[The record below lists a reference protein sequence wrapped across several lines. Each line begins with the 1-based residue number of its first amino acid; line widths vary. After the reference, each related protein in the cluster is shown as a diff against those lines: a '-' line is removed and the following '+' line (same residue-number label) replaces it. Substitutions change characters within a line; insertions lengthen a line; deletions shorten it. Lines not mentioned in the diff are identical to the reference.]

1 MFECGEPLFHRRR
14 DGPEYEDQCHVHPPQ
29 QGSSQD
35 AGLLIV
41 ARDVAGNGVEA
52 LVGPGDGQKLLPPPR
67 GHVRHVET
75 QDEGEGNEVKERIKV
90 FYYTLKQSET

>member
-1 MFECGEPLFHRRR
+1 MFECGEPLFHCRR
-14 DGPEYEDQCHVHPPQ
+14 DGPQYEDQSHVHPPQ

-35 AGLLIV
+35 ARLLVV
-41 ARDVAGNGVEA
+41 AGDVAGDGVEA

-75 QDEGEGNEVKERIKV
+75 QDEGEGNEVEECIEV
-90 FYYTLKQSET
+90 FHNALKQSET